1 MIFSKYTEK
10 ALQNFG
16 GKIIEYVCQQFVKN
30 EEKPCSKCL
39 KPRPFQN
46 PKPNFCVPDP
56 SLCSVL
62 QYTNRHDR
70 IRMTAISFHVILFFF
85 PVISRG
91 SSPGFISPADSAS
104 HYSRVVNKS
113 NSSSLIKE
121 DMAMSDAEEASL
133 TWLEKQQRK
142 LEERRSAQRRRELS
156 GGSHFGGGHVGGG
169 GGAGGHEANL
179 MRELKTS
186 LDRARSETTDGYA
199 ASETASLLFSD
210 TSTRES
216 SPHKPIHMEMN
227 GGGGGHGHS
236 GAGGFKTSTP
246 KSNTIAG
253 STAASSGLSLSR
265 NMSDSSYDRSR
276 PLIQRRLRYDSEG
289 EQSNGVASSVDSLA
303 SRPITPGFPNVPQ
316 TPVFGQP
323 PPTSNG

>member
-1 MIFSKYTEK
+1 
-10 ALQNFG
+10 
-16 GKIIEYVCQQFVKN
+16 
-30 EEKPCSKCL
+30 
-39 KPRPFQN
+39 
-46 PKPNFCVPDP
+46 
-56 SLCSVL
+56 
-62 QYTNRHDR
+62 
-70 IRMTAISFHVILFFF
+70 
-85 PVISRG
+85 
-91 SSPGFISPADSAS
+91 
-104 HYSRVVNKS
+104 
-113 NSSSLIKE
+113 
-121 DMAMSDAEEASL
+121 MSDEEASL
-133 TWLEKQQRK
+133 TWLQKQQRK
-142 LEERRSAQRRRELS
+142 LEERRAAQRRRELS

-169 GGAGGHEANL
+169 GGHEANL

-227 GGGGGHGHS
+227 GGG
-236 GAGGFKTSTP
+236 FKTSTP

-253 STAASSGLSLSR
+253 SSGLSLSR

-289 EQSNGVASSVDSLA
+289 EQSNGVASSIDSLA
-303 SRPITPGFPNVPQ
+303 SSRPITPGFPNVPQ

-323 PPTSNG
+323 PLTSNGYVTFFSYINNLKIIFGPNEM

>member
-1 MIFSKYTEK
+1 
-10 ALQNFG
+10 
-16 GKIIEYVCQQFVKN
+16 
-30 EEKPCSKCL
+30 
-39 KPRPFQN
+39 
-46 PKPNFCVPDP
+46 
-56 SLCSVL
+56 
-62 QYTNRHDR
+62 
-70 IRMTAISFHVILFFF
+70 
-85 PVISRG
+85 
-91 SSPGFISPADSAS
+91 
-104 HYSRVVNKS
+104 
-113 NSSSLIKE
+113 
-121 DMAMSDAEEASL
+121 MSDEEASL
-133 TWLEKQQRK
+133 TWLQKQQRK

-156 GGSHFGGGHVGGG
+156 GGSHFGSNGGHVGGG
-169 GGAGGHEANL
+169 GGGHEANL

-227 GGGGGHGHS
+227 GGGGGHNN
-236 GAGGFKTSTP
+236 GGVFKTSTP

-253 STAASSGLSLSR
+253 SSGLSLSR

-303 SRPITPGFPNVPQ
+303 SSRPITPGFPNVPQ

-323 PPTSNG
+323 PPTSNGYVTFFSHINNLKIIFGPNQM

>member
-1 MIFSKYTEK
+1 
-10 ALQNFG
+10 
-16 GKIIEYVCQQFVKN
+16 
-30 EEKPCSKCL
+30 
-39 KPRPFQN
+39 
-46 PKPNFCVPDP
+46 
-56 SLCSVL
+56 
-62 QYTNRHDR
+62 
-70 IRMTAISFHVILFFF
+70 
-85 PVISRG
+85 
-91 SSPGFISPADSAS
+91 
-104 HYSRVVNKS
+104 
-113 NSSSLIKE
+113 
-121 DMAMSDAEEASL
+121 MSDAEEASL
-133 TWLEKQQRK
+133 TWLQKQQRK
-142 LEERRSAQRRRELS
+142 LEERRAAQRRRELS

-169 GGAGGHEANL
+169 GGHEANL

-227 GGGGGHGHS
+227 G
-236 GAGGFKTSTP
+236 GGFKTSTP

-323 PPTSNG
+323 PLTSNG

>member
-1 MIFSKYTEK
+1 
-10 ALQNFG
+10 
-16 GKIIEYVCQQFVKN
+16 
-30 EEKPCSKCL
+30 
-39 KPRPFQN
+39 
-46 PKPNFCVPDP
+46 
-56 SLCSVL
+56 
-62 QYTNRHDR
+62 
-70 IRMTAISFHVILFFF
+70 
-85 PVISRG
+85 
-91 SSPGFISPADSAS
+91 
-104 HYSRVVNKS
+104 
-113 NSSSLIKE
+113 
-121 DMAMSDAEEASL
+121 MSDEEASL
-133 TWLEKQQRK
+133 TWLQKQQRK

-156 GGSHFGGGHVGGG
+156 GGSHFGSNGGHVGGG
-169 GGAGGHEANL
+169 GGGHEANL

-227 GGGGGHGHS
+227 GGGGHNNG
-236 GAGGFKTSTP
+236 GGFKTSTP

-323 PPTSNG
+323 PLTSNG

>member
-1 MIFSKYTEK
+1 
-10 ALQNFG
+10 
-16 GKIIEYVCQQFVKN
+16 
-30 EEKPCSKCL
+30 
-39 KPRPFQN
+39 
-46 PKPNFCVPDP
+46 
-56 SLCSVL
+56 
-62 QYTNRHDR
+62 
-70 IRMTAISFHVILFFF
+70 
-85 PVISRG
+85 
-91 SSPGFISPADSAS
+91 
-104 HYSRVVNKS
+104 
-113 NSSSLIKE
+113 
-121 DMAMSDAEEASL
+121 MSDAEEASL
-133 TWLEKQQRK
+133 TWLQKQQRK
-142 LEERRSAQRRRELS
+142 LEERRAAQRRRELS
-156 GGSHFGGGHVGGG
+156 GGSHFGGGHVGG
-169 GGAGGHEANL
+169 GGHEANL

-227 GGGGGHGHS
+227 G
-236 GAGGFKTSTP
+236 GGFKTSTP

-323 PPTSNG
+323 PLTSNG